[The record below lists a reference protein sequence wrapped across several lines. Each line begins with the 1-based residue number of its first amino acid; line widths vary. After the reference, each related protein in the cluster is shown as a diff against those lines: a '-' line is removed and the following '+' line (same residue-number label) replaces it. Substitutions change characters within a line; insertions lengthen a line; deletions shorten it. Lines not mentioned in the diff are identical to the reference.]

1 MVKQNGTNL
10 ATPQDKAI
18 IQPTC
23 ISFHTKKIESTMENR
38 RK

>member
-10 ATPQDKAI
+10 ATPQEKAFI
-18 IQPTC
+18 HPTC
-23 ISFHTKKIESTMENR
+23 ISSHTKKTESTMENR

>member
-10 ATPQDKAI
+10 TTPQDKAI
-18 IQPTC
+18 IHPTR
-23 ISFHTKKIESTMENR
+23 ISFHTKKTESTMGNR